1 VWGVKGFFRS
11 PNMKSLFEA
20 VITILVICVI
30 VTFMIVVGRSL
41 GVIVGSTVA
50 VDVSQTSQSYGV
62 TA

>member
-1 VWGVKGFFRS
+1 
-11 PNMKSLFEA
+11 MKSLFEA

-41 GVIVGSTVA
+41 GVIVGSTVVA
-50 VDVSQTSQSYGV
+50 DVSQANQSYGV